1 MSNTVKT
8 RKEQSLKTKE
18 NILDAALV
26 LFSERGF
33 DGVSL
38 RDIGERAGVNH
49 AMIRYYFT
57 NKMELWKHANDYLFS
72 RLSTDLQAP
81 YDPELSELDRA
92 KSFIRRY
99 VRYCAAH
106 PEHARIMLQE
116 SIGSEELL
124 KTSVPHIK
132 EQHENSKEPFKRW
145 MDAGIIPEVSIVSLI
160 YCIVGMSQLPFAL
173 SSEVKL
179 VHGIDIY
186 DDKEI
191 ESHCDTVLKLL
202 FRE

>member
-1 MSNTVKT
+1 MANNVKT
-8 RKEQSLKTKE
+8 RKEQSLRTKE
-18 NILDAALV
+18 NILDAALL

-38 RDIGERAGVNH
+38 RDIGDKAGVNH

-57 NKMELWKHANDYLFS
+57 NKMELWKQSNDYLFN
-72 RLSTDLQAP
+72 RLSTEVQKP
-81 YDPELSELDRA
+81 YDSDLSELERA
-92 KSFIRRY
+92 KAFIRRY

-132 EQHENSKEPFKRW
+132 ESHEASVEPFKRW
-145 MDAGIIPEVSIVSLI
+145 MDAGIIPSVSVVSLI

-173 SSEVKL
+173 SKEVEL

-186 DDKEI
+186 DEKEI

-202 FRE
+202 FRD